1 MEDQVNECEGNSVAK
16 QLFKVPESINRS
28 VLKQEALFLI
38 RQSLNILLGQEKYLI
53 LQYGS
58 SLFGSETKDSDF
70 DLIILCTLTEI
81 SKYLQSKKQGGDSSA
96 RELFFFGDFMKKL
109 TELGSMDTLKVFDVR
124 QAKVP
129 ILKLKY
135 RD

>member
-1 MEDQVNECEGNSVAK
+1 MEDQVNECEDNSVAK

-38 RQSLNILLGQEKYLI
+38 RQSLNILLGQDKYLI

-81 SKYLQSKKQGGDSSA
+81 TKYLQLKKQGGDSSA
-96 RELFFFGDFMKKL
+96 RDLFFFGDFMNKL
-109 TELGSMDTLKVFDVR
+109 TELGSIEMLKVFDVR

-129 ILKLKY
+129 ILKLKH